1 MARSPFAFARLW
13 LGTLAAAGVVV
24 SHEIA
29 YWINAPGAHAR
40 AELLQAT
47 GHRYWT
53 LVVAAA
59 LALLVFGLSAFVGRL
74 LFGDGELPRQGPL
87 LVAIVPRLAV
97 IQCAGFL
104 ALEIGER
111 YLSGGSGARSL
122 SSVVGEPVVAMGLAV
137 QFIVALAGAL
147 LMLCIGHGVVRL
159 GRLLRRRSSWGRPLS
174 SRRRPLGASP
184 RTRADLTV
192 AGPRGPPRGHLP
204 AIA

>member
-1 MARSPFAFARLW
+1 MARSPSAFVRLW

-24 SHEIA
+24 SHAIA
-29 YWINAPGAHAR
+29 YWINAPGAQTR

-74 LFGDGELPRQGPL
+74 LFGGGELPRQGPL
-87 LVAIVPRLAV
+87 LVAIVPRLAA

-104 ALEIGER
+104 ALEVGER
-111 YLSGGSGARSL
+111 YLAAGSGARSV
-122 SSVVGEPVVAMGLAV
+122 SSVVGEPAVAMGLAV

-147 LMLCIGHGVVRL
+147 LLLWIGRGVVRL
-159 GRLLRRRSSWGRPLS
+159 GRLLRRRSSWSRPLS
-174 SRRRPLGASP
+174 SPRPAFGASR
-184 RTRADLTV
+184 RTRADLMVT
-192 AGPRGPPRGHLP
+192 GPRGPPGAQQP
-204 AIA
+204 AHA